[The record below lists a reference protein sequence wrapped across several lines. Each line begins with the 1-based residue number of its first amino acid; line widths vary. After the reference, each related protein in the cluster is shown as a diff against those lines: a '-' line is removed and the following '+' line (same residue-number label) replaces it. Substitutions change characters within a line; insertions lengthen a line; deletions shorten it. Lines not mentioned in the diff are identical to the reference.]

1 MEKNIENNTE
11 NKFGN
16 FLNFMKKF
24 LAMSFFCAI
33 AAFGFGALNVRAEI
47 SSTEQK
53 NYIDVDDISTTSG
66 VVPKISGIPSA
77 DDAHLKDYTIGE
89 DGVLY
94 HYKDSSSGGATAY
107 ALKRGTPTKD
117 AEGNDVPNIAKP
129 ADGKLEI
136 SANYNIVFDAGTFK
150 EATVNK
156 IHTQLIDDGVTDLTI
171 KGYDLKAGTTDTG
184 NVTLDGTG
192 TNKLKSLTVKTSDGK
207 GVGANK
213 LAVAQTAFKDV
224 VKDGEDNITT
234 PHNYKISKN
243 SVTIDESKAGKD
255 DKILTELDN
264 KIKVTDSD
272 DKEIKGNWAKL
283 KSITGTSK
291 YNATFT
297 PDTTS
302 NLEPEI
308 FEITITT
315 GTPAKAEKTEVEYEA
330 GKTTWGEILKNA
342 KVNTSAENGA
352 KGSWK
357 VTTDKVEG
365 TIIDYGSGLEYL
377 GKMEP
382 GLTKATLTYISGE
395 GDSFAD
401 SDSDSITIFL
411 KDRTEDLKEFGNYE
425 FKTFGDYT
433 FFVNKDTGSTCTML
447 SSEKGQISW
456 LREESYGTAAWY
468 GFDNSE
474 GALPEGSIVSVK
486 WYGKDDEGYSEKLEK
501 AAKGIQSLG
510 IVAEKDKIWVF
521 ELNAYKKVKD
531 DNGTVKYEKV
541 SDFDGKKLKMYIEL
555 GNDWDMNDV
564 SYLYIDENSKVTSW
578 SKFLDIEIKEINGE
592 MKTFAILNLK
602 HFSTHMIYDEKK
614 VNDIVDNLRKAAED
628 AKANYIKNLPEGKI
642 ATEDELNQIAADA
655 LTKAYDALDKDD
667 KEQLDKYLEQ
677 MGLTATPEA
686 DKTDNSKTENGST
699 TSNSKANSS
708 TSGNSSTSDNSSTSG
723 NSSTSNKSSR
733 STSSTAKTGKNETL
747 SALLFLLCG
756 GGTLSLNLAM
766 RKKYFNA

>member
-213 LAVAQTAFKDV
+213 LAVAQTAFKNV

-234 PHNYKISKN
+234 PNNLEPLTTEI
-243 SVTIDESKAGKD
+243 VV
-255 DKILTELDN
+255 DKSTDWKPSTLKPKLEN
-264 KIKVTDSD
+264 IKVKNKNGNDDVDGTWEWKDYTDVNDPVINLSD
-272 DKEIKGNWAKL
+272 DKEL
-283 KSITGTSK
+283 E
-291 YNATFT
+291 ATFT
-297 PDTTS
+297 PATS
-302 NLEPEI
+302 TGLEPETFKI
-308 FEITITT
+308 KIAARK
-315 GTPAKAEKTEVEYEA
+315 PAKAEKTKVEYEA
-330 GKTTWGEILKNA
+330 GKTTWGELLA
-342 KVNTSAENGA
+342 KVQVNTSKDEGA
-352 KGSWK
+352 TGTWSVQAGNLGGPVIKYSGTGSLESVK
-357 VTTDKVEG
+357 ME
-365 TIIDYGSGLEYL
+365 SGLTE
-377 GKMEP
+377 
-382 GLTKATLTYISGE
+382 AVLTYTSGE
-395 GDSFAD
+395 NDAFAD
-401 SDSDSITIFL
+401 SSSSITIKL
-411 KDRTEDLKEFGNYE
+411 TDISKNLEEKFG
-425 FKTFGDYT
+425 KQTTFGDYT
-433 FFVNKDTGSTCTML
+433 FYVNKKTGETSTIL
-447 SSEKGQISW
+447 NKDGVSL
-456 LREESYGTAAWY
+456 LREESHGTAAWY

-474 GALPEGSIVSVK
+474 GALPEGSVVSVK
-486 WYGKDDEGYSEKLEK
+486 WYGKEDGEEYNKKLEE

-510 IVAEKDKIWVF
+510 IFAEDDKIWVF
-521 ELNAYKKVKD
+521 ELNAYKKVTD
-531 DNGTVKYEKV
+531 DNGAVNYEKV
-541 SDFDGKKLKMYIEL
+541 SDFGGKTLKVYIEL
-555 GNDWDMNDV
+555 GDEWDINDV
-564 SYLYIDENSKVTSW
+564 SAIYIDENNKVTTW
-578 SKFLDIEIKEINGE
+578 NRFLDTEVREINGVY
-592 MKTFAILNLK
+592 KRFAVLNLK
-602 HFSTHMIYDEKK
+602 HFSPHIVYDEKK
-614 VNDIVDNLRKAAED
+614 AQDIMDKLTQAGED
-628 AKANYIKNLPEGKI
+628 AKANYIKNLPEGAAAPTK
-642 ATEDELNQIAADA
+642 DELDKIAADA
-655 LTKAYDALDKDD
+655 ITKAYEELKPEE
-667 KEQLDKYLEQ
+667 KEQLEEYIKKMFGLEDKD
-677 MGLTATPEA
+677 AAPPA
-686 DKTDNSKTENGST
+686 DTNKDSSGTTDGN
-699 TSNSKANSS
+699 
-708 TSGNSSTSDNSSTSG
+708 TSGNSNKSSG
-723 NSSTSNKSSR
+723 SNKSSS
-733 STSSTAKTGKNETL
+733 STSSTTKTGKNETL
-747 SALLFLLCG
+747 LALLFLLCG